1 MAPAGRHHGG
11 MKGSVGGPIA
21 GLSAILILIAMFVPF
36 WNDTPAY
43 ELAIRGL
50 WQGYAG
56 LSAASFLTSLAMV
69 MSFGVLIMIAS
80 TFAGS
85 QALSFIGFVW
95 IGGLL
100 ALFVQQTLGSATL
113 TDYLTNQADWGFWL
127 AGTAAG
133 LALVAGFIPRSVS
146 QEYRH

>member
-1 MAPAGRHHGG
+1 
-11 MKGSVGGPIA
+11 MKGSVGAPIA
-21 GLSAILILIAMFVPF
+21 GLSAVLIVVAMFVPF
-36 WNDTPAY
+36 WQGVPAY

-56 LSAASFLTSLAMV
+56 LSAAAFLTSIAMV

-80 TFAGS
+80 TVAGS
-85 QALSFIGFVW
+85 QALSFLGSFW

-100 ALFVQQTLGSATL
+100 VIFMEQTRGSASYS
-113 TDYLTNQADWGFWL
+113 DYLVHEADWGYW
-127 AGTAAG
+127 TAAAAVG
-133 LALVAGFIPRSVS
+133 LAFIAGFIPRSVS